1 MEVHNFKMQFMRVMG
16 LGFSRVVKVGLVG
29 FLDEFDGAH
38 APFPRYVTVFCHKC
52 EECEYEVVGC
62 VW

>member
-1 MEVHNFKMQFMRVMG
+1 MG